1 MREDICRAAVRLV
14 KAAGY
19 TNAGT
24 VEFIVDTDNKFY
36 FIEVNARI
44 QVEHP
49 VTEQV
54 TGIDLIQQQIRIAD
68 GQPLTLQAAKRP
80 AATARRSKSASM
92 RKIPTTAF
100 AAVRA
105 ELPSG
110 GPPAARAFAWTRTR
124 TKATQSGPIM
134 IH

>member
-1 MREDICRAAVRLV
+1 M

-24 VEFIVDTDNKFY
+24 VEFIVDRDNQFY

-49 VTEQV
+49 VSELV
-54 TGIDLIQQQIRIAD
+54 TGIDLVQQQIRIAA
-68 GQPLTLQAAKRP
+68 GEKLELKQRNIECNG
-80 AATARRSKSASM
+80 SA
-92 RKIPTTAF
+92 IE
-100 AAVRA
+100 VRINA
-105 ELPSG
+105 EDPDNDFRGCPGRITRLRVPG
-110 GPPAARAFAWTRTR
+110 GPGVRLIHMY
-124 TKATQSGPIM
+124 TKATQSAPIM